1 MRRHPHP
8 LAAGCRTLLAAA
20 LLLASAALTGAA
32 AQGSAAAEPDTR
44 PAGTTTAASAAHPM
58 RTTAT
63 PGTRPVHGESAG
75 AATAEPTGTTTAS
88 APDPAAPHRG
98 RVTGART
105 PDRSPARDRAVRAFA
120 EGRRA
125 AAREGGPDRYRRPAR
140 PDADLTHDW
149 WGVFPRPGTHDGIT
163 ATHTVDPAYHVRD
176 SENFT
181 YAPTTK
187 AQNSCMEVVTAY
199 WQSGPELWAWD
210 WCGAGGPA
218 KTLPIDAA
226 FLAKYTPGGTAPAAY
241 SVQLVRE
248 GGSGNT
254 WGAYLYNHRTASW
267 ELLYRQSGK
276 DQSGLDHGWDM
287 FEIYASVNPAT
298 GVGWYCTE
306 ARNTVFDSSAVK
318 LRRDGA
324 WNPAS
329 PADSPWTDPAP
340 NGRDFLC
347 PALRFLRAGA
357 NDHWTVRQ

>member
-44 PAGTTTAASAAHPM
+44 PAGTTATASATHPT

-63 PGTRPVHGESAG
+63 PGTHPVPGESA
-75 AATAEPTGTTTAS
+75 GTTTAS

-125 AAREGGPDRYRRPAR
+125 AAREGGPDRSRRPAR

-149 WGVFPRPGTHDGIT
+149 WGVFPQPGTHDGIT